1 MLLCALPLQAN
12 GVGIVAIVNGKAI
25 TSTMLENRIELV
37 FSSSNIPDNTE
48 TRKRFSS
55 QILDNLI
62 DETLEKQEAENNNI
76 IVTPDDMK
84 RAIADLEQRNKMP
97 AGSFEKSLSDRGINK
112 DSALEQISARL
123 LWQKLSLRKLRSRV
137 NVSQTEL
144 KEGIEQFT
152 RKQNRREYALSEIV
166 LPILDNAK
174 RSEIEAI
181 ATHIVGELNKGA
193 EFGVFARQF
202 SSSSTALQ
210 GGDAGW
216 FPEER
221 LDPEAVKILRNTPE
235 GKVSEP
241 IETADGIR
249 IYKVNRRYDPKDIEL
264 EIKQLQLNAPI
275 TAEAPQAFVEAAKS
289 LSGCSNVDEVADKL
303 KTALSPQAAA
313 NFSKLDLGN
322 IKLSDLAAEF
332 RDDVAALNEGQVSP
346 VLNKPDSLNIFVV
359 CSRSTSNSAPPD
371 EDKVREVISRDKLDL
386 ESRRYLGQLRRA
398 AFIEKR

>member
-1 MLLCALPLQAN
+1 MLLCAAPLWAN
-12 GVGIVAIVNGKAI
+12 DVNIVAVVNGKAL
-25 TSTMLENRIELV
+25 TSTMLENRLQLV

-48 TRKRFSS
+48 TRKRFSP

-62 DETLEKQEAENNNI
+62 DEALEKQEAENNNVV
-76 IVTPDDMK
+76 VTADDMK
-84 RAIADLEQRNKMP
+84 RAISDLEQRNKMP
-97 AGSFEKSLSDRGINK
+97 AGSFEKSLTDRGINK
-112 DSALEQISARL
+112 DSALQQISARL

-137 NVSQTEL
+137 NVSQAEL
-144 KEGIEQFT
+144 KEGMEQFA

-174 RSEIEAI
+174 RPEIEAL
-181 ATHIVGELNKGA
+181 AAHITMELRKGA
-193 EFGVFARQF
+193 EFAVFARQF

-216 FPEER
+216 IPEER
-221 LDPEAVKILRNTPE
+221 LDPESIKALRDTAE
-235 GKVSEP
+235 GKITNP

-264 EIKQLQLNAPI
+264 EVKQLQLNAPI
-275 TAEAPQAFVEAAKS
+275 TAEAPQAFMDAAKN
-289 LSGCSNVDEVADKL
+289 LNGCTNVDEVAEKL
-303 KTALSPQAAA
+303 KASLSAPAVA
-313 NFSKLDLGN
+313 NFYKLDLGQ
-322 IKLSDLAAEF
+322 IKLSDLAEEF
-332 RDDVAALNEGQVSP
+332 RDDVAALNTGQVSP

-359 CSRSTSNSAPPD
+359 CSRSAVSGALPD

-386 ESRRYLGQLRRA
+386 ESRRYLGQLRRS